1 MDTFLST
8 GQGDAQAARTP
19 TGKSTGGLG
28 GLLPER
34 LPSLTG
40 LRFVAAFMVFLYH
53 SSLRAPYLRLI
64 GDNKTAGDWFTL
76 AQPTGG
82 LGVTFFFVLSGF
94 VLTWSARKGDTSRA
108 FWRRRFV
115 KIYPNY
121 VVTWLLAMILFAAA
135 STPAWKALLN
145 LFMLQ
150 VWVPE
155 FNTHFSVDSPSWSLG
170 AEAVF
175 YACFPL
181 LLMLAQRT
189 SPDRL
194 KYWIAGTIAGVIA
207 APLVAYL
214 AFSSTPAVAVGA
226 ASEIQYYL
234 VYVNPI
240 IRVFDFALGIFL
252 AQAVLTGRWRNVG
265 MIWSGLLL
273 IGTIVLAEFV
283 PFLYGQRAVAIIPIA
298 MLIAAAAMRDSQGG
312 FTLFRNRVMVWLG
325 NISFAFYLLHF
336 IVLRAGR
343 SILGTQLFS
352 TPVAV
357 GVLVVELLVSVAL
370 SGLLYTLV
378 EQPMVRR
385 WSRRRT
391 AAAAPATVAG

>member
-1 MDTFLST
+1 MDTSLST
-8 GQGDAQAARTP
+8 ESGDAQPARTA
-19 TGKSTGGLG
+19 TDKSNSSRG

-40 LRFVAAFMVFLYH
+40 LRFIAAFMVFLYH

-64 GDNKTAGDWFTL
+64 GDNATAADWFKA

-94 VLTWSARKGDTSRA
+94 VLTWSARKGDTARA

-135 STPAWKALLN
+135 STPVWKALLN

-150 VWVPE
+150 VWVPD
-155 FNTHFSVDSPSWSLG
+155 FNTHYSVDSPSWSLG

-181 LLMLAQRT
+181 LLMLAQRIN
-189 SPDRL
+189 PDRL
-194 KYWIAGTIAGVIA
+194 KYWIAGTIAGIIA
-207 APLVAYL
+207 APLIAYL
-214 AFSSTPAVAVGA
+214 ALPSTPAVAVGA

-234 VYVNPI
+234 VYINPI
-240 IRVFDFALGIFL
+240 VRSFDFALGIFL
-252 AQAVLTGRWRNVG
+252 AQAVLTGRWRNIG
-265 MIWSGLLL
+265 MAWSGLLL
-273 IGTIVLAEFV
+273 VGTIVLAEYV

-312 FTLFRNRVMVWLG
+312 FTLFRNRAMVWLG
-325 NISFAFYLLHF
+325 DISFAFYLLHF
-336 IVLRAGR
+336 IVLRTGR
-343 SILGTQLFS
+343 SILGTQMFS
-352 TPVAV
+352 TPTAI
-357 GVLVVELLVSVAL
+357 GILVIELIVSVAL
-370 SGLLYTLV
+370 SGLLYVLV
-378 EQPMVRR
+378 ERPIMRR
-385 WSRRRT
+385 WSRPRQK
-391 AAAAPATVAG
+391 ATVAATQ